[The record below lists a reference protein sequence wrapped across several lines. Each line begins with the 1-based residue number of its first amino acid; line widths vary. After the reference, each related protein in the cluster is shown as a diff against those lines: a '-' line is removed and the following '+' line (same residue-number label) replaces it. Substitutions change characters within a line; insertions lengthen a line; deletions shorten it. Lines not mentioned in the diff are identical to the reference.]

1 MHTSSFWVLKGMRK
15 TETSLLQIHKTLSEA
30 HRRCCPELVH
40 HSWVT
45 HTFHPQTGKSGHT
58 GTALSASN
66 CNTKIKAA
74 CPQHTADTQKWCT
87 ASRKESVD
95 TKNINKGDWGKLGIR
110 LQAEKWPLLLAAAS
124 WGTPRLSRH
133 FKCTQGQRE
142 KREVPGRDDLWWFYA
157 CSLGY
162 MDMTVRKGHLFS
174 DYRDL
179 SIHRN
184 RLSVPAIPVPHRN
197 CPFLATPKAV
207 WSNIFGYLG
216 AWNNTLQNQI
226 YFSLLYAT
234 DFFHSRAFP
243 DHASTVLLVNAN
255 LFLSF

>member
-15 TETSLLQIHKTLSEA
+15 TESSLLQIHKTLSEA

-45 HTFHPQTGKSGHT
+45 HKHLSPSDRQIWSHRNSPICLQLQYKNKSSLSSAHCRHT
-58 GTALSASN
+58 
-66 CNTKIKAA
+66 
-74 CPQHTADTQKWCT
+74 
-87 ASRKESVD
+87 E
-95 TKNINKGDWGKLGIR
+95 LGIR

-124 WGTPRLSRH
+124 WGTPQLSRH

-162 MDMTVRKGHLFS
+162 MDMTVRKGHLCS

-255 LFLSF
+255 QFLSF